1 MVAQGGTRLH
11 IDLNDLRTYDEQQ
24 RAQRGAE
31 YESICDGLLQG
42 PAERLPA
49 YEAQLKALVEEENP
63 SYGKDAK
70 QLTDRDFHIGVE
82 GSFGSNHVSPREL
95 RSPLLAQLVC
105 LEGIVTK
112 AAQMKPKVCSSCL
125 ELYRSMR
132 LILALSGGEECTLL
146 PCNAAEHRAGVPRCH
161 ILPGNA
167 DWIYI
172 PNQRRQWQS
181 ARDRIWSFKI
191 L

>member
-31 YESICDGLLQG
+31 YESICDGLLQR

-49 YEAQLKALVEEENP
+49 YEAQLKALVEEEHP
-63 SYGKDAK
+63 SYGKDANPSSIM
-70 QLTDRDFHIGVE
+70 DRDFHIGVE

-125 ELYRSMR
+125 ELYRTMR
-132 LILALSGGEECTLL
+132 LILAL
-146 PCNAAEHRAGVPRCH
+146 
-161 ILPGNA
+161 
-167 DWIYI
+167 
-172 PNQRRQWQS
+172 
-181 ARDRIWSFKI
+181 
-191 L
+191 